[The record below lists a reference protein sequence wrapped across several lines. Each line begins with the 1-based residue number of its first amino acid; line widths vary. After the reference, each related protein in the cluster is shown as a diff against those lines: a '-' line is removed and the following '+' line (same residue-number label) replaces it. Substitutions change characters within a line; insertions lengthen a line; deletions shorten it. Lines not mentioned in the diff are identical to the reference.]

1 MKKLLIL
8 AGTTIGSSIGWWLG
22 AKVGLMTAFMVSIV
36 GTGFGM
42 YYGNRVAQNYD

>member
-1 MKKLLIL
+1 MKKLFVL
-8 AGTTIGSSIGWWLG
+8 AGTTIGSSLG

-42 YYGNRVAQNYD
+42 YYGAQAAKNYD